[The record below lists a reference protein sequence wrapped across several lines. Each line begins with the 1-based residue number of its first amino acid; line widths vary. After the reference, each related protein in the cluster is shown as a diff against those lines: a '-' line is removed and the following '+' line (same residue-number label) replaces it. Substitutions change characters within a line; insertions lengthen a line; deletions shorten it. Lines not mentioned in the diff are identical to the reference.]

1 MKAQTLPSLPPA
13 VAAPVAAGSSQEGG
27 LDFSS
32 LLSTLRRR
40 ALLIAGI
47 AATVTA
53 AAGVRAYL
61 SPPSYSA
68 AFEVL
73 IQPLSAETEVI
84 STLSDVPINQRS
96 SDLSL
101 ADQTR
106 ILASPGVLQ
115 PVINDLRAKGLEG
128 CVPETQASLTGR
140 SNEELQNAC
149 YARVK
154 SRLSIQLTKDSRIF
168 QASYYGDSAQDVEYV
183 ATLIARTFLDY
194 GLASRQRDLQQGLSF
209 LDDKIP
215 DARQRVDE
223 LQSDLQDLRQNS
235 SLITPADEGNKI
247 SEQVAAFENQY
258 RAVLIELE
266 ENLTR
271 YEELQQQLTQQ
282 PQDASVSSV
291 LSANSRYQSLV
302 QELLALDSQIAQAS
316 TLFLNNSPDM
326 QVLQEQRRNLLALMS
341 REGANTQR
349 ELMGQIDVLAAREAA
364 LSDTLADLNVD
375 VGQLAEVTRQFT
387 DLERE
392 LTLANNNLGQ
402 LLERRDT
409 LQIEAA
415 QRELPWELITP
426 ATLSTDIANLQNSLV
441 LGALLGLLLGT
452 GLALALDSQKD
463 VLYTP
468 RDLKRVTPVPILG
481 VIPNNGAVEQGY
493 DEQYLI
499 SLYQSVAESRATTNY
514 ESNGKGSKHRMMP
527 TEDLY
532 IYREAFRSL
541 VANLQRLDADRP
553 LRSLV
558 ISSADNQLADST
570 TAAYLA
576 WAAAELGNRV
586 LLIDADFRFP
596 HLHNFLEL
604 PNQQGFANILAG
616 ELDLKNVI
624 KRSPTEPNLF
634 VLTTGSTAVDPARL
648 LSSTKMK
655 QFVAKTE
662 SYFDLVIY
670 DSPPFS
676 EYADAALLSAETSGL
691 VLVSHLGTVKSAQL
705 EQTLE
710 KLWISKIPL
719 IGLIAKEA
727 ASKMALLPV

>member
-1 MKAQTLPSLPPA
+1 MPPA
-13 VAAPVAAGSSQEGG
+13 LVSGLDPRPEEGG
-27 LDFSS
+27 LDLGS
-32 LLSTLRRR
+32 LLSTLKRR
-40 ALLIAGI
+40 LWLIAGVT
-47 AATVTA
+47 ATVTA

-61 SPPSYSA
+61 SPPTYAA

-84 STLSDVPINQRS
+84 SSLTDAPLTQRS
-96 SDLSL
+96 TDLTL
-101 ADQTR
+101 ADQTK
-106 ILASPGVLQ
+106 ILTSPGVLQ
-115 PVINDLRAKGLEG
+115 PVVDDLRAKGLEG
-128 CVPETQASLTGR
+128 CVPPSQAALTGR
-140 SNEELQNAC
+140 SEEDLQRLC
-149 YARVK
+149 YARVR
-154 SRLSIQLTKDSRIF
+154 SRLSIELTRDSRIF
-168 QASYYGDSAQDVEYV
+168 QASYRGDSSRDVEYV
-183 ATLIARTFLDY
+183 ANLIARTFLDY
-194 GLASRQRDLQQGLSF
+194 GLASRQRDLQQGLNF

-223 LQSDLQDLRQNS
+223 LQAQLQSLRQGFN
-235 SLITPADEGNKI
+235 LITPNTEGDRLASQI
-247 SEQVAAFENQY
+247 SAFENQY

-271 YEELQQQLTQQ
+271 YEELQRQLTER

-291 LSANSRYQSLV
+291 LSNNSRYQTLV
-302 QELLALDSQIAQAS
+302 QQLLTLDSQIAQTS
-316 TLFLNNSPDM
+316 TIFLPNSPEM
-326 QVLQEQRRNLLALMS
+326 QVLIEQRQNLLALLA
-341 REGANTQR
+341 REGANAQQ
-349 ELMGQIDVLAAREAA
+349 ELLGQIDVLASREAA
-364 LSDTLADLNVD
+364 LAETLATLNID
-375 VGQLAEVTRQFT
+375 VGQLAAVTRQFT
-387 DLERE
+387 DLDRE
-392 LTLANNNLGQ
+392 LTIANTNLSQ
-402 LLERRDT
+402 LLERRET

-426 ATLSTDIANLQNSLV
+426 ATISTDVANLSNSLV
-441 LGALLGLLLGT
+441 LGGLLGLLLGI
-452 GLALALDSQKD
+452 GLALALDSQRD
-463 VLYTP
+463 ILYTP

-481 VIPNNGAVEQGY
+481 LIPHNAAVDQGY
-493 DEQYLI
+493 DEQYLL
-499 SLYQSVAESRATTNY
+499 SLYQVGESLVGSTNG
-514 ESNGKGSKHRMMP
+514 NGRTPKRGTIPVDEM
-527 TEDLY
+527 Y
-532 IYREAFRSL
+532 AYREAFRSL
-541 VANLQRLDADRP
+541 VANLQRLDAERP

-586 LLIDADFRFP
+586 LLIDADLRFP

-604 PNQQGFANILAG
+604 PNTHGFSNILAG

-634 VLTTGSTAVDPARL
+634 VLTTGSADTDPARL
-648 LSSTKMK
+648 LSSIKMK
-655 QFVAKTE
+655 QFIAKTE

-676 EYADAALLSAETSGL
+676 EYADASLLSAETSGL

-705 EQTLE
+705 EQALE

-727 ASKMALLPV
+727 ASKLALLPV

>member
-1 MKAQTLPSLPPA
+1 MKAHTLQPSPTLPM
-13 VAAPVAAGSSQEGG
+13 AAGADSGSEGG
-27 LDFSS
+27 LDLGS

-40 ALLIAGI
+40 LFLIASI
-47 AATVTA
+47 TTA
-53 AAGVRAYL
+53 LTGAAGLRAYL

-68 AFEVL
+68 AFEIL
-73 IQPLSAETEVI
+73 IQPQSAETEVI
-84 STLSDVPINQRS
+84 SSLSEVPVNQQETELTLG
-96 SDLSL
+96 
-101 ADQTR
+101 DQTR
-106 ILASPGVLQ
+106 ILTSPGVLQ
-115 PVINDLRAKGLEG
+115 PVVADLRAKGIEG
-128 CVPETQASLTGR
+128 CVPPAQAASTGL
-140 SNEELQNAC
+140 SEEELNKIC
-149 YARVK
+149 YSQVE
-154 SRLSIQLTKDSRIF
+154 SRLGLQLTKESRIIRATYRG
-168 QASYYGDSAQDVEYV
+168 ASSQNVEYV
-183 ATLIARTFLDY
+183 ANLIARTFLDY
-194 GLASRQRDLQQGLSF
+194 GLASRQRDLQQGLKF

-215 DARQRVDE
+215 DASKRVDE
-223 LQSDLQDLRQNS
+223 LQGNLQNLRQGSN
-235 SLITPADEGNKI
+235 LITPEAEGSKLSGQIAD
-247 SEQVAAFENQY
+247 FENEY

-271 YEELQQQLTQQ
+271 YEELERQLSDR
-282 PQDASVSSV
+282 PQDVSVSSV
-291 LSANSRYQSLV
+291 LSSNSRYQTLV
-302 QELLALDSQIAQAS
+302 EQLLTLDSQIAQAS
-316 TLFLNNSPDM
+316 TIFLSTSDDM
-326 QVLQEQRRNLLALMS
+326 QVLQEQRQNLLALMA
-341 REGANTQR
+341 REGANAQQ
-349 ELMGQIDVLAAREAA
+349 ELMGQIEVLAAREAA
-364 LSDTLADLNVD
+364 LSSTLASLNVD
-375 VGQLAEVTRQFT
+375 VGQLAGVTREFT
-387 DLERE
+387 DLDRE
-392 LTLANNNLGQ
+392 LTIANTNLSQ
-402 LLERRDT
+402 LLQRRET

-426 ATLSTDIANLQNSLV
+426 TTVATDVANLSNNLV
-441 LGALLGLLLGT
+441 LGGLLGLLLGV

-463 VLYTP
+463 VLYTA

-481 VIPNNGAVEQGY
+481 LIPHNGAVERGY
-493 DEQYLI
+493 DEQHLL
-499 SLYQSVAESRATTNY
+499 SLYQVVDEML
-514 ESNGKGSKHRMMP
+514 NGQGPKKGDLP
-527 TEDLY
+527 IDDLY
-532 IYREAFRSL
+532 AYREAFRSL

-634 VLTTGSTAVDPARL
+634 VLTTGTTDVDPARL

-655 QFVAKTE
+655 QFVTKTE

-670 DSPPFS
+670 DSPPFA
-676 EYADAALLSAETSGL
+676 EYADAALLSAESSGM

-705 EQTLE
+705 EQALE

-727 ASKMALLPV
+727 SSKLALLTA